1 MDAHLFLL
9 IQAQNLM
16 FSREAHSSLIK
27 SIICWTP
34 ADEDVTAKDT
44 AIARTKIVKIKI
56 AITLSD
62 IVNNAAG
69 RATIT
74 KDIPSMN

>member
-9 IQAQNLM
+9 IQAQNRL
-16 FSREAHSSLIK
+16 FSRESHSSLIK

-44 AIARTKIVKIKI
+44 GIARTRNVKTKMTY
-56 AITLSD
+56 TLSD

-74 KDIPSMN
+74 KDIPSMH